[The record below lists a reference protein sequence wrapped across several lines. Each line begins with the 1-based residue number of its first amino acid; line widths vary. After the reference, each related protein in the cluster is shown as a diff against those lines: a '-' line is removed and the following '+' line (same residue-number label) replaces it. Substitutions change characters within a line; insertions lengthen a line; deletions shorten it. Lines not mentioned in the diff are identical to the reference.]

1 MRERWVVFLF
11 RRLTLALVNSK
22 HLFAKLWRYIFHKAV
37 TAEFDGIVLPKLQQ
51 VGFDGIGFAGIDTDL
66 GYHVHADFS

>member
-1 MRERWVVFLF
+1 MRLSF
-11 RRLTLALVNSK
+11 ALVNRK
-22 HLFAKLWRYIFHKAV
+22 HLFAKFGCYIFHKAV
-37 TAEFDGIVLPKLQQ
+37 AAEFDGIVLPKLEQ